1 MFVDKSLVG
10 FVLKVKQFSDDSM
23 NIIFV
28 TAEDEELE
36 LHYVTDDSKKGELTK
51 DFAQTLAKTLDS
63 DIWAEITFD
72 DTGTATSVELEVV
85 SDDDIDEE

>member
-1 MFVDKSLVG
+1 VDKSLVG